1 MGIRDGLSAIF
12 VAFAFMAW
20 AVFGKYYKVHP
31 IMLGVMS
38 ATLLAFTVTVLC
50 LSRLYEINS
59 SFSLKSF
66 FAMLFLC
73 ALNGVGFY
81 VYTSKIASPLVKTG
95 DYVGLVAVLTL
106 IGARLLDLCL
116 NNSSMNGI
124 NYAGIF
130 IIILGVV
137 CFTR

>member
-1 MGIRDGLSAIF
+1 
-12 VAFAFMAW
+12 
-20 AVFGKYYKVHP
+20 
-31 IMLGVMS
+31 MLGIMS
-38 ATLLAFTVTVLC
+38 ATISAFTVTVLS
-50 LSRLYEINS
+50 LGRLYEINS